1 MQSHAICISLCI
13 YDDYDYDDNDDD
25 DDDDDEVG
33 DGLAQFEIAIL
44 AQCNPPSLCRRRRY
58 NL

>member
-1 MQSHAICISLCI
+1 MDNDCG
-13 YDDYDYDDNDDD
+13 DDDEDDD
-25 DDDDDEVG
+25 DDVDDDDNHDDDEREG

-44 AQCNPPSLCRRRRY
+44 AECNPASLCRRRY